1 MSVVLEVSLYSLYC
15 SCLERIWDKAWSE
28 VVNQG
33 DEEWQDVVRDVL
45 EEGGVEKAAG
55 VAVFSGVIQVSVRAR
70 KWRVCWEA

>member
-1 MSVVLEVSLYSLYC
+1 M
-15 SCLERIWDKAWSE
+15 
-28 VVNQG
+28 
-33 DEEWQDVVRDVL
+33 RDVL